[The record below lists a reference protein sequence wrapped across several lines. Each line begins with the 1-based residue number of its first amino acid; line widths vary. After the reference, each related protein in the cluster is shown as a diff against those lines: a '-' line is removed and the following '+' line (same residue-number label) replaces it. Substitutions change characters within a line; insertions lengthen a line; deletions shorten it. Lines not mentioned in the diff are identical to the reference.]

1 MKLKLNLE
9 NCYGIGKLQKEFD
22 FSDKNVLLFYAQNG
36 TFKTSFAKTFKSIK
50 NDKQIR
56 DEIFPERISKADIEF
71 NGEKIS
77 KEDIFIFDSYDREFD
92 SSKSVT
98 TFMASPKLKKEY
110 DEIFSQLDKQK
121 KSLLKSLKKYT
132 GSSDCEKEILKIFSN
147 KNFYQILSDNIDFI
161 KETKENYE
169 FKYHDIFDDKNKVKE
184 FVDANKEIL
193 QGYFDKYNEIL
204 LSSKIFKKTENGEFG
219 THKIKELQNT
229 LSDNRFFLASHKLL
243 ISNQEITT
251 SENLNNLIQN
261 EIDRILENDE
271 IKNKF
276 DDIEKKITKNQNL
289 KDFKEAISA
298 NKGIL
303 LKLINYEEFR
313 KEVIF
318 SYLNKK
324 INEIEDLVSLYENQ
338 KEKIQKIIN
347 DSKLEQESWK
357 KIIEIFN
364 SRFIVPFEV
373 GIENQ
378 DDVLLKNEV
387 AKFVFKFKD
396 DINEK
401 IINKEKLEEILSNG
415 EKRALYILQ
424 ILFEIEAQKNTNK
437 PILFIFDDIVDSFD
451 YRNKHAVVEYLDDIR
466 ENVNFKIII
475 MTHNF
480 DFYRAIARFGASK
493 FMINRNNERKIMF
506 ERGEYAKEFI
516 KSLKKNNENIEK
528 NFITLMPF
536 VRNILEYTKNE
547 KDKEYLLLTSCLHIK
562 DDTKNIKVEEVLNV
576 LKNNLQE
583 YQVNINKNDNLLDFI
598 YNTCD
603 EIVNSNNINSI
614 ELQNKIVLS
623 IGIRLKVE
631 EFILS
636 KINLQNKITNNQTRE
651 LYKLAKEQNII
662 NEKQDFIIRKV
673 LAITSD
679 NIHINSFM
687 YEPILDTSIEHLVK
701 LYHDIKE
708 LK

>member
-36 TFKTSFAKTFKSIK
+36 IFKTSFAKTFKSIK
-50 NDKQIR
+50 DDKQIK

-71 NGEKIS
+71 NGKKIN
-77 KEDIFIFDSYDREFD
+77 KEDIFVFDSYDREFD

-110 DEIFSQLDKQK
+110 DEIFSELDKQK

-161 KETKENYE
+161 KEVKENYE

-184 FVDANKEIL
+184 FVDANKELL
-193 QGYFDKYNEIL
+193 QGYFYKYNEIL
-204 LSSKIFKKTENGEFG
+204 SSSEIFKKTENGEFG
-219 THKIKELQNT
+219 THKMKELQNT
-229 LSDNRFFLASHKLL
+229 LSDDRFFLASHKLL

-261 EIDRILENDE
+261 EIDRILEKEE
-271 IKNKF
+271 IKSRF
-276 DDIEKKITKNQNL
+276 DEIEKKITKNQNL
-289 KDFKEAISA
+289 KDFKEAINA

-303 LKLINYEEFR
+303 LKLINYEDFK

-324 INEIEDLVSLYENQ
+324 INEIEDLVSLYESQ

-396 DINEK
+396 NTNKK
-401 IINKEKLEEILSNG
+401 IVDKEKLEEILSNG

-437 PILFIFDDIVDSFD
+437 PILLIFDDIVDSFD

-493 FMINRNNERKIMF
+493 FMIYRNDEREIVF
-506 ERGEYAKEFI
+506 GRGEYTKEFI
-516 KSLKKNNENIEK
+516 KSLKKNDENINK
-528 NFITLMPF
+528 NFITLIPF

-562 DDTKNIKVEEVLNV
+562 DDTKNIKVKQILDV
-576 LKNNLQE
+576 LKSHIQD
-583 YQVNINKNDNLLDFI
+583 YKANIKDGNLLNFI
-598 YNTCD
+598 YDICD
-603 EIVNSNNINSI
+603 EIINSNNINPI

-623 IGIRLKVE
+623 IGIRLKAE
-631 EFILS
+631 EFMLS
-636 KINLQNKITNNQTRE
+636 RVSLQNEITKHQTRE
-651 LYKLAKEQNII
+651 LYRLVKTQNII

-687 YEPILDTSIEHLVK
+687 YEPILDTSIEHLIK
-701 LYHDIKE
+701 LYHDIKDI
-708 LK
+708 

>member
-1 MKLKLNLE
+1 MELKLNLE

-36 TFKTSFAKTFKSIK
+36 IFKTSFAKTFKSIK
-50 NDKQIR
+50 DDKQIK

-71 NGEKIS
+71 NGEKIN
-77 KEDIFIFDSYDREFD
+77 KEDIFVFDSYDKEFD

-110 DEIFSQLDKQK
+110 DKIFSELDKQK

-132 GSSDCEKEILKIFSN
+132 GSADCEKEILKIFSN
-147 KNFYQILSDNIDFI
+147 KNFYQILSDNIDSI
-161 KETKENYE
+161 KEIKENYK

-184 FVDANKEIL
+184 FVDANKELL
-193 QGYFDKYNEIL
+193 QGYFYKYNEIL
-204 LSSKIFKKTENGEFG
+204 SSSEIFKKTENGEFG
-219 THKIKELQNT
+219 THKIKELQNV
-229 LSDNRFFLASHKLL
+229 LSDDRFFLASHKLL

-251 SENLNNLIQN
+251 SEKLNNLIQN
-261 EIDRILENDE
+261 EIDRILENEE
-271 IKNKF
+271 IKSRF
-276 DDIEKKITKNQNL
+276 DEIEKKITKNQNL
-289 KDFKEAISA
+289 KDFKEAINA

-303 LKLINYEEFR
+303 LKLINYEDFR

-396 DINEK
+396 NTNEK
-401 IINKEKLEEILSNG
+401 IVDKEKLEEILSNG

-437 PILFIFDDIVDSFD
+437 PILLIFDDIVDSFD

-493 FMINRNNERKIMF
+493 FMIHRNDERKIVF
-506 ERGEYAKEFI
+506 ERGEYTKEFI
-516 KSLKKNNENIEK
+516 KSLKTNDENIKK
-528 NFITLMPF
+528 NFITLIPF
-536 VRNILEYTKNE
+536 VRNILEYIKNE

-562 DDTKNIKVEEVLNV
+562 DDTKNIKVEQALNV
-576 LKNNLQE
+576 LKNYIQE
-583 YQVNINKNDNLLDFI
+583 YQANINKDDNLLDFI
-598 YNTCD
+598 YSTCD
-603 EIVNSNNINSI
+603 EIVNTNNINPI

-623 IGIRLKVE
+623 IGIRLKAE
-631 EFILS
+631 EFMLS
-636 KINLQNKITNNQTRE
+636 KVNLQNEITRNQTRE
-651 LYKLAKEQNII
+651 LYELTKTQNVI

-687 YEPILDTSIEHLVK
+687 YEPILDTSIEHLIK
-701 LYHDIKE
+701 LYHDIKDI
-708 LK
+708 

>member
-36 TFKTSFAKTFKSIK
+36 IFKTSFAKTFKNIK
-50 NDKQIR
+50 DGKQIK
-56 DEIFPERISKADIEF
+56 DEIFPERISKAYIEF
-71 NGEKIS
+71 NGEKIN
-77 KEDIFIFDSYDREFD
+77 KEDIFVFDSYDREFD

-110 DEIFSQLDKQK
+110 DEIFSELDKQK

-147 KNFYQILSDNIDFI
+147 KNLYQILSDNIDFI
-161 KETKENYE
+161 KEVKENYE

-184 FVDANKEIL
+184 FVDTNKELL

-204 LSSKIFKKTENGEFG
+204 LSSEIFKKTENGEFG

-229 LSDNRFFLASHKLL
+229 LSDDRFFLASHKLL

-289 KDFKEAISA
+289 KDFKEAINA

-347 DSKLEQESWK
+347 NSKLEQESWK

-378 DDVLLKNEV
+378 DDILLKNEV

-396 DINEK
+396 NANEK
-401 IINKEKLEEILSNG
+401 IVNKEKLEEILSNG

-437 PILFIFDDIVDSFD
+437 PILLIFDDIVDSFD

-466 ENVNFKIII
+466 ENINFKIII

-493 FMINRNNERKIMF
+493 FMIHRNDEREIVF
-506 ERGEYAKEFI
+506 GRGEYTNEFI
-516 KSLKKNNENIEK
+516 KSLKKNDENIKK
-528 NFITLMPF
+528 NFITLIPF

-547 KDKEYLLLTSCLHIK
+547 KDKEYLLLTSCLHMK
-562 DDTKNIKVEEVLNV
+562 DDTKNIKVEQALNV
-576 LKNNLQE
+576 LKNYIQE
-583 YQVNINKNDNLLDFI
+583 YQANINKDDNLLDFI
-598 YNTCD
+598 YGTCD
-603 EIVNSNNINSI
+603 EIANTNNINPI

-623 IGIRLKVE
+623 IGIRLKAE
-631 EFILS
+631 EFMLS
-636 KINLQNKITNNQTRE
+636 KVNLQNEITRNQTRN
-651 LYKLAKEQNII
+651 LYNLTKEQNAI
-662 NEKQDFIIRKV
+662 NDKQDFIIRKV
-673 LAITSD
+673 LA
-679 NIHINSFM
+679 
-687 YEPILDTSIEHLVK
+687 
-701 LYHDIKE
+701 
-708 LK
+708 

>member
-36 TFKTSFAKTFKSIK
+36 IFKTSFAKTFKSIK
-50 NDKQIR
+50 DDKQIK

-71 NGEKIS
+71 NGKKIN
-77 KEDIFIFDSYDREFD
+77 KEDIFVFDSYDREFD

-110 DEIFSQLDKQK
+110 DEIFSELDKQK

-161 KETKENYE
+161 KEVKENYE

-184 FVDANKEIL
+184 FVDANKELL
-193 QGYFDKYNEIL
+193 QGYFYKYNEIL
-204 LSSKIFKKTENGEFG
+204 SSSEIFKKTENGEFG
-219 THKIKELQNT
+219 THKMKELQNT
-229 LSDNRFFLASHKLL
+229 LSDDRFFLASHKLL

-261 EIDRILENDE
+261 EIDRILEKEE
-271 IKNKF
+271 IKSRF
-276 DDIEKKITKNQNL
+276 DEIEKKITKNQNL
-289 KDFKEAISA
+289 KDFKEAINA

-303 LKLINYEEFR
+303 LKLINYEDFR

-324 INEIEDLVSLYENQ
+324 INEIEDLVSLYESQ

-396 DINEK
+396 NTNKK
-401 IINKEKLEEILSNG
+401 IVDKEKLEEILSNG

-437 PILFIFDDIVDSFD
+437 PILLIFDDIVDSFD

-493 FMINRNNERKIMF
+493 FMIYRNDEREIVF
-506 ERGEYAKEFI
+506 GRGEYTKEFI
-516 KSLKKNNENIEK
+516 KSLKKNDENINK
-528 NFITLMPF
+528 NFITLIPF

-562 DDTKNIKVEEVLNV
+562 DDTKNIKVKQILDV
-576 LKNNLQE
+576 LKSHIQD
-583 YQVNINKNDNLLDFI
+583 YKANIKDGNLLNFI
-598 YNTCD
+598 YDICD
-603 EIVNSNNINSI
+603 EIINSNNINPI

-623 IGIRLKVE
+623 IGIRLKAE
-631 EFILS
+631 EFMLS
-636 KINLQNKITNNQTRE
+636 RVSLQNEITKHQTRE
-651 LYKLAKEQNII
+651 LYRLVKTQNII

-687 YEPILDTSIEHLVK
+687 YEPILDTSIEHLIK
-701 LYHDIKE
+701 LYHDIKDI
-708 LK
+708 

>member
-1 MKLKLNLE
+1 MKLKLDLE

-22 FSDKNVLLFYAQNG
+22 FSNKNVLLFYAQNG
-36 TFKTSFAKTFKSIK
+36 IFKTSFAKTFKSIK
-50 NDKQIR
+50 DDKQIK
-56 DEIFPERISKADIEF
+56 DEIFPERISKAYIEF
-71 NGEKIS
+71 NGEKIN
-77 KEDIFIFDSYDREFD
+77 KEDIFVFASYDREFD

-110 DEIFSQLDKQK
+110 DEIFSELDQQK

-147 KNFYQILSDNIDFI
+147 KNFYQILSDNIESI
-161 KETKENYE
+161 RETRENYK
-169 FKYHDIFDDKNKVKE
+169 FKYHHIFDDKNKVKE
-184 FVDANKEIL
+184 FVDTNRELL

-204 LSSKIFKKTENGEFG
+204 LSSEIFKKTENGEFG
-219 THKIKELQNT
+219 THNIKELQNA
-229 LSDNRFFLASHKLL
+229 LSDDRFFLASHKLL

-289 KDFKEAISA
+289 KDFKEAINA
-298 NKGIL
+298 DKGIL
-303 LKLINYEEFR
+303 LKLIDYENFR

-324 INEIEDLVSLYENQ
+324 TDEIESLVSLYENQ
-338 KEKIQKIIN
+338 QEKIQKIIN
-347 DSKLEQESWK
+347 DSKSEHEWAQTTVDT
-357 KIIEIFN
+357 FN
-364 SRFIVPFEV
+364 SRVIVPFEV

-387 AKFVFKFKD
+387 AKFVFRFKD
-396 DINEK
+396 NTNEK
-401 IINKEKLEEILSNG
+401 IVNKEKLEEILSNG

-437 PILFIFDDIVDSFD
+437 PILLIFDDIVDSFD

-493 FMINRNNERKIMF
+493 FMIHKNDEREIVF
-506 ERGEYAKEFI
+506 EKGEYTKEFI
-516 KSLKKNNENIEK
+516 KVLKSNNENIKK
-528 NFITLMPF
+528 NFIALIPF

-547 KDKEYLLLTSCLHIK
+547 TDTEYLLLTSCLHIK
-562 DDTKNIKVEEVLNV
+562 DDTKNIKVEQALNV
-576 LKNNLQE
+576 LKNHIQG
-583 YQVNINKNDNLLDFI
+583 YQANINEDDNLLDFI
-598 YNTCD
+598 YSTCD
-603 EIVNSNNINSI
+603 EIVNANNINPI

-623 IGIRLKVE
+623 IGIRLKAE
-631 EFILS
+631 EFMLS
-636 KINLQNKITNNQTRE
+636 KVNLQNEITKNQIRE
-651 LYKLAKEQNII
+651 LYNLTKKQNVI
-662 NEKQDFIIRKV
+662 NNEQDFIIRKV

-687 YEPILDTSIEHLVK
+687 YEPILDTSIEHLIN
-701 LYHDIKE
+701 LYRDMQEI
-708 LK
+708 

>member
-36 TFKTSFAKTFKSIK
+36 IFKTSFAKTFKNIK
-50 NDKQIR
+50 DGKQIK
-56 DEIFPERISKADIEF
+56 DEIFPERISKAYIEF
-71 NGEKIS
+71 NGEKIN
-77 KEDIFIFDSYDREFD
+77 KEDIFVFDSYDREFD

-110 DEIFSQLDKQK
+110 DEIFSELDKQK

-147 KNFYQILSDNIDFI
+147 KNLYQILSDNIDFI
-161 KETKENYE
+161 KEVKENYE

-184 FVDANKEIL
+184 FVDTNKELL

-204 LSSKIFKKTENGEFG
+204 LSSEIFKKTENGEFG

-229 LSDNRFFLASHKLL
+229 LSDDRFFLASHKLL

-289 KDFKEAISA
+289 KDFKEAINA

-347 DSKLEQESWK
+347 NSKLEQESWK

-378 DDVLLKNEV
+378 DDILLKNEV

-396 DINEK
+396 NANEK
-401 IINKEKLEEILSNG
+401 IVNKEKLEEILSNG

-437 PILFIFDDIVDSFD
+437 PILLIFDDIVDSFD

-466 ENVNFKIII
+466 ENINFKIII
-475 MTHNF
+475 MMHNF

-493 FMINRNNERKIMF
+493 FMIHRNDEREIVF
-506 ERGEYAKEFI
+506 GRGEYTNEFI
-516 KSLKKNNENIEK
+516 KSLKKNDENIKK
-528 NFITLMPF
+528 NFITLIPF

-547 KDKEYLLLTSCLHIK
+547 KDKEYLLLTSCLHMK
-562 DDTKNIKVEEVLNV
+562 DDTKNIKVEQALNV
-576 LKNNLQE
+576 LKNYIQE
-583 YQVNINKNDNLLDFI
+583 YQANINKDDNLLDFI
-598 YNTCD
+598 YGTCD
-603 EIVNSNNINSI
+603 EIANTNNINPI

-623 IGIRLKVE
+623 IGIRLKAE
-631 EFILS
+631 EFMLS
-636 KINLQNKITNNQTRE
+636 KVNLQNEITRNQTRN
-651 LYKLAKEQNII
+651 LYNLTKEQNAI
-662 NEKQDFIIRKV
+662 NDKQDFIIRKV

-701 LYHDIKE
+701 LYRDIKE
-708 LK
+708 I

>member
-1 MKLKLNLE
+1 MELKLNLE

-36 TFKTSFAKTFKSIK
+36 IFKTSFAKTFKSIK
-50 NDKQIR
+50 DDKQIK
-56 DEIFPERISKADIEF
+56 DEIFPERISKANIEF
-71 NGEKIS
+71 NGEKIN
-77 KEDIFIFDSYDREFD
+77 KEDIFVFDSYDKEFD

-110 DEIFSQLDKQK
+110 DKIFSELDKQK

-132 GSSDCEKEILKIFSN
+132 GSADCEKEILKIFSN
-147 KNFYQILSDNIDFI
+147 KNFYQILSDNIDSI
-161 KETKENYE
+161 KEIKENYK

-184 FVDANKEIL
+184 FVDANKELL
-193 QGYFDKYNEIL
+193 QGYFYKYNEIL
-204 LSSKIFKKTENGEFG
+204 SSSEIFKKTENGEFG
-219 THKIKELQNT
+219 THKIKELQNV
-229 LSDNRFFLASHKLL
+229 LSDDRFFLASHKLL

-251 SENLNNLIQN
+251 SEKLNNLIQN
-261 EIDRILENDE
+261 EIDRILENEE
-271 IKNKF
+271 IKSRF
-276 DDIEKKITKNQNL
+276 DEIEKKITKNQNL
-289 KDFKEAISA
+289 KDFKEAINA

-303 LKLINYEEFR
+303 LKLINYEDFR

-396 DINEK
+396 NTNEK
-401 IINKEKLEEILSNG
+401 IVDKEKLEEILSNG

-437 PILFIFDDIVDSFD
+437 PILLIFDDIVDSFD

-493 FMINRNNERKIMF
+493 FMIHRNDERKIVF
-506 ERGEYAKEFI
+506 ERGEYTKEFI
-516 KSLKKNNENIEK
+516 KSLKTNDENIKK
-528 NFITLMPF
+528 NFITLIPF
-536 VRNILEYTKNE
+536 VRNILEYIKNE
-547 KDKEYLLLTSCLHIK
+547 KDKEYLLLTNCLHIK
-562 DDTKNIKVEEVLNV
+562 DDTKNIKVEQALNV
-576 LKNNLQE
+576 LKNYIQE
-583 YQVNINKNDNLLDFI
+583 YQANINKDDNLLDFI
-598 YNTCD
+598 YSTCD
-603 EIVNSNNINSI
+603 EIVNTNNINPI

-623 IGIRLKVE
+623 IGIRLKAE
-631 EFILS
+631 EFMLS
-636 KINLQNKITNNQTRE
+636 KVNLQNEITRNQTRE
-651 LYKLAKEQNII
+651 LYELTKTQNVI

-687 YEPILDTSIEHLVK
+687 YEPILDTSIEHLIK
-701 LYHDIKE
+701 LYHDIKDI
-708 LK
+708 

>member
-36 TFKTSFAKTFKSIK
+36 IFKTSFAKTFKNIK
-50 NDKQIR
+50 DGKQIK
-56 DEIFPERISKADIEF
+56 DEIFPERISKAYIEF
-71 NGEKIS
+71 NGEKIN
-77 KEDIFIFDSYDREFD
+77 KEDIFVFDSYDREFD

-110 DEIFSQLDKQK
+110 DEIFSELDKQK

-147 KNFYQILSDNIDFI
+147 KNLYQILSDNIDFI
-161 KETKENYE
+161 KEVKENYE

-184 FVDANKEIL
+184 FVDTNKELL

-204 LSSKIFKKTENGEFG
+204 LSSEIFKKTENGEFG

-229 LSDNRFFLASHKLL
+229 LSDDRFFLASHKLL

-261 EIDRILENDE
+261 EIDRILESDE

-289 KDFKEAISA
+289 KDFKEAINA

-347 DSKLEQESWK
+347 NSKLEQESWK

-378 DDVLLKNEV
+378 DDILLKNEV

-396 DINEK
+396 NANEK
-401 IINKEKLEEILSNG
+401 IVNKEKLEEILSNG

-437 PILFIFDDIVDSFD
+437 PILLIFDDIVDSFD

-466 ENVNFKIII
+466 ENINFKIII

-493 FMINRNNERKIMF
+493 FMIHRNDEREIVF
-506 ERGEYAKEFI
+506 GRGEYTNEFI
-516 KSLKKNNENIEK
+516 KSLKKNDENIKK
-528 NFITLMPF
+528 NFITLIPF

-547 KDKEYLLLTSCLHIK
+547 KDKEYLLLTSCLHMK
-562 DDTKNIKVEEVLNV
+562 DDTKNIKVEQALNV
-576 LKNNLQE
+576 LKNYIQE
-583 YQVNINKNDNLLDFI
+583 YQANINKDDNLLDFI
-598 YNTCD
+598 YGTCD
-603 EIVNSNNINSI
+603 EIANTNNINPI

-623 IGIRLKVE
+623 IGIRLKAE
-631 EFILS
+631 EFMLS
-636 KINLQNKITNNQTRE
+636 KVNLQNEITRNQTRN
-651 LYKLAKEQNII
+651 LYNLTKEQNAI
-662 NEKQDFIIRKV
+662 NDKQDFIIRKV

-701 LYHDIKE
+701 LYRDIKE
-708 LK
+708 I

>member
-36 TFKTSFAKTFKSIK
+36 IFKTSFAKTFKNIK
-50 NDKQIR
+50 DGKQIK
-56 DEIFPERISKADIEF
+56 DEIFPERISKAYIEF
-71 NGEKIS
+71 NGEKIN
-77 KEDIFIFDSYDREFD
+77 KEDIFVFDSYDREFD

-110 DEIFSQLDKQK
+110 DEIFSELDKQK

-147 KNFYQILSDNIDFI
+147 KNLYQILSDNIDFI
-161 KETKENYE
+161 KEVKENYE

-184 FVDANKEIL
+184 FVDTNKELL

-204 LSSKIFKKTENGEFG
+204 LSSEIFKKTENGEFG

-229 LSDNRFFLASHKLL
+229 LSDDRFFLASHKLL

-289 KDFKEAISA
+289 KDFKEAINA

-347 DSKLEQESWK
+347 NSKLEQESWK

-378 DDVLLKNEV
+378 DDILLKNEV

-396 DINEK
+396 NANEK
-401 IINKEKLEEILSNG
+401 IVNKEKLEEILSNG

-437 PILFIFDDIVDSFD
+437 PILLIFDDIVDSFD

-466 ENVNFKIII
+466 ENINFKIII

-493 FMINRNNERKIMF
+493 FMIHRNDEREIVF
-506 ERGEYAKEFI
+506 GRGEYTNEFI
-516 KSLKKNNENIEK
+516 KSLKKNDENNKK
-528 NFITLMPF
+528 NFITLIPF

-547 KDKEYLLLTSCLHIK
+547 KDKEYLLLTSCLHMK
-562 DDTKNIKVEEVLNV
+562 DDTKNIKVEQALNV
-576 LKNNLQE
+576 LKNYIQE
-583 YQVNINKNDNLLDFI
+583 YQANINKDDNLLDFI
-598 YNTCD
+598 YGTCD
-603 EIVNSNNINSI
+603 EIANTNNINPI

-623 IGIRLKVE
+623 IGIRLKAE
-631 EFILS
+631 EFMLS
-636 KINLQNKITNNQTRE
+636 KVNLQNEITRNQTRN
-651 LYKLAKEQNII
+651 LYNLTKEQNAI
-662 NEKQDFIIRKV
+662 NDKQDFIIRKV

-701 LYHDIKE
+701 LYRDIKE
-708 LK
+708 I

>member
-1 MKLKLNLE
+1 
-9 NCYGIGKLQKEFD
+9 
-22 FSDKNVLLFYAQNG
+22 
-36 TFKTSFAKTFKSIK
+36 
-50 NDKQIR
+50 
-56 DEIFPERISKADIEF
+56 
-71 NGEKIS
+71 
-77 KEDIFIFDSYDREFD
+77 
-92 SSKSVT
+92 
-98 TFMASPKLKKEY
+98 
-110 DEIFSQLDKQK
+110 
-121 KSLLKSLKKYT
+121 
-132 GSSDCEKEILKIFSN
+132 
-147 KNFYQILSDNIDFI
+147 
-161 KETKENYE
+161 
-169 FKYHDIFDDKNKVKE
+169 DDKNKVKE
-184 FVDANKEIL
+184 FVDTNKELL

-204 LSSKIFKKTENGEFG
+204 LSSEIFKKTENGEFG

-229 LSDNRFFLASHKLL
+229 LSDDRFFLASHKLL

-289 KDFKEAISA
+289 KDFKEVINA

-347 DSKLEQESWK
+347 NSKLEQESWK

-378 DDVLLKNEV
+378 DDILLKNEV

-396 DINEK
+396 NANEK
-401 IINKEKLEEILSNG
+401 IVNKEKLEEILSNG

-437 PILFIFDDIVDSFD
+437 PILLIFDDIVDSFD

-466 ENVNFKIII
+466 ENINFKIII

-493 FMINRNNERKIMF
+493 FMIHRNDEREIVF
-506 ERGEYAKEFI
+506 GRGEYTNEFI
-516 KSLKKNNENIEK
+516 KSLKKNDENIKK
-528 NFITLMPF
+528 NFITLIPF

-547 KDKEYLLLTSCLHIK
+547 KDKEYLLLTSCLHMK
-562 DDTKNIKVEEVLNV
+562 DDTKNIKVEQALNV
-576 LKNNLQE
+576 LKNYIQE
-583 YQVNINKNDNLLDFI
+583 YQANINKDDNLLDFI
-598 YNTCD
+598 YGTCD
-603 EIVNSNNINSI
+603 EIANTNNINPI

-623 IGIRLKVE
+623 IGIRLKAE
-631 EFILS
+631 EFMLS
-636 KINLQNKITNNQTRE
+636 KVNLQNEITRNQTRN
-651 LYKLAKEQNII
+651 LYNLTKEQNAI
-662 NEKQDFIIRKV
+662 NDKQDFIIRKV

-701 LYHDIKE
+701 LYRDIK
-708 LK
+708 KI

>member
-36 TFKTSFAKTFKSIK
+36 IFKTSFAKTFKSIK
-50 NDKQIR
+50 DDKQIK

-71 NGEKIS
+71 NGEKIN
-77 KEDIFIFDSYDREFD
+77 KEDIFVFDSYDKEFD

-110 DEIFSQLDKQK
+110 DKIFSELDKQK

-132 GSSDCEKEILKIFSN
+132 GSADCEKEILKIFSN
-147 KNFYQILSDNIDFI
+147 KNFYQILSDNIDSI
-161 KETKENYE
+161 KEIKENYK

-184 FVDANKEIL
+184 FVDANKELL
-193 QGYFDKYNEIL
+193 QGYFYKYNEIL
-204 LSSKIFKKTENGEFG
+204 SSSEIFKKTENGEFG
-219 THKIKELQNT
+219 THKIKELQNV
-229 LSDNRFFLASHKLL
+229 LSDDRFFLASHKLL

-251 SENLNNLIQN
+251 SEKLNNLIQN
-261 EIDRILENDE
+261 EIDRILENEE
-271 IKNKF
+271 IKSRF
-276 DDIEKKITKNQNL
+276 DEIEKKITKNQNL
-289 KDFKEAISA
+289 KDFKEAINA

-303 LKLINYEEFR
+303 LKLINYEDFR

-396 DINEK
+396 NTNEK
-401 IINKEKLEEILSNG
+401 IVDKEKLEEILSNG

-437 PILFIFDDIVDSFD
+437 PILLIFDDIVDSFD

-493 FMINRNNERKIMF
+493 FMIHRNDERKIVF
-506 ERGEYAKEFI
+506 ERGEYTKEFI
-516 KSLKKNNENIEK
+516 KSLKTNDENIKK
-528 NFITLMPF
+528 NFITLIPF
-536 VRNILEYTKNE
+536 VRNILEYIKNE

-562 DDTKNIKVEEVLNV
+562 DDTKNIKVEQALNV
-576 LKNNLQE
+576 LKNYIQE
-583 YQVNINKNDNLLDFI
+583 YQANINKDDNLLDFI
-598 YNTCD
+598 YSTCD
-603 EIVNSNNINSI
+603 EIVNTNNINPI

-623 IGIRLKVE
+623 IGIRLKAE
-631 EFILS
+631 EFMLS
-636 KINLQNKITNNQTRE
+636 KVNLQNEITRNQTRE
-651 LYKLAKEQNII
+651 LYELTKAQNVI

-687 YEPILDTSIEHLVK
+687 YEPILDTSIEHLIK
-701 LYHDIKE
+701 LYHDIKDI
-708 LK
+708 

>member
-36 TFKTSFAKTFKSIK
+36 IFKTSFAKTFKNIK
-50 NDKQIR
+50 DGKQIK
-56 DEIFPERISKADIEF
+56 DEIFPERISKAYIEF
-71 NGEKIS
+71 NGEKIN
-77 KEDIFIFDSYDREFD
+77 KEDIFVFDSYDREFD

-110 DEIFSQLDKQK
+110 DEIFSELDKQK

-147 KNFYQILSDNIDFI
+147 KNLYQILSDNIDFI
-161 KETKENYE
+161 KEVKENYE

-184 FVDANKEIL
+184 FVDTNKELL

-204 LSSKIFKKTENGEFG
+204 LSSEIFKKTENGEFG

-229 LSDNRFFLASHKLL
+229 LSDDRFFLASHKLL

-289 KDFKEAISA
+289 KDFKEAINV

-347 DSKLEQESWK
+347 NSKLEQESWK

-378 DDVLLKNEV
+378 DDILLKNEV

-396 DINEK
+396 NANEK
-401 IINKEKLEEILSNG
+401 IVNKEKLEEILSNG

-437 PILFIFDDIVDSFD
+437 PILLIFDDIVDSFD

-466 ENVNFKIII
+466 ENINFKIII

-493 FMINRNNERKIMF
+493 FMIHRNDEREIVF
-506 ERGEYAKEFI
+506 GRGEYTNEFI
-516 KSLKKNNENIEK
+516 KSLKKNDENIKK
-528 NFITLMPF
+528 NFITLIPF

-547 KDKEYLLLTSCLHIK
+547 KDKEYLLLTSCLHMK
-562 DDTKNIKVEEVLNV
+562 DDTKNIKVEQALNV
-576 LKNNLQE
+576 LKNYIQE
-583 YQVNINKNDNLLDFI
+583 YQANINKDDNLLDFI
-598 YNTCD
+598 YGTCD
-603 EIVNSNNINSI
+603 EIANTNNINPI

-623 IGIRLKVE
+623 IGIRLKAE
-631 EFILS
+631 EFMLS
-636 KINLQNKITNNQTRE
+636 KVNLQNEITRNQTRN
-651 LYKLAKEQNII
+651 LYNLTKEQNAI
-662 NEKQDFIIRKV
+662 NDKQDFIIRKV

-701 LYHDIKE
+701 LYRDIKE
-708 LK
+708 I

>member
-1 MKLKLNLE
+1 MKLKLDLE

-22 FSDKNVLLFYAQNG
+22 FSNKNVLLFYAQNG
-36 TFKTSFAKTFKSIK
+36 IFKTSFAKTFKSIK
-50 NDKQIR
+50 DDKQIK

-71 NGEKIS
+71 NGEKIN
-77 KEDIFIFDSYDREFD
+77 KEDIFVFASYDREFD

-110 DEIFSQLDKQK
+110 DEIFSELDQQK

-147 KNFYQILSDNIDFI
+147 KNFYQILSDNIESI
-161 KETKENYE
+161 RETRENYK
-169 FKYHDIFDDKNKVKE
+169 FKYHHIFDDKNKVKE
-184 FVDANKEIL
+184 FVDTNRELL

-204 LSSKIFKKTENGEFG
+204 LSSEIFKKTENGEFG
-219 THKIKELQNT
+219 THNIKELQNA
-229 LSDNRFFLASHKLL
+229 LSDDRFFLASHKLL

-289 KDFKEAISA
+289 KDFKEAINA
-298 NKGIL
+298 DKGIL
-303 LKLINYEEFR
+303 LKLIDYENFR

-324 INEIEDLVSLYENQ
+324 TDEIESLVSLYENQ
-338 KEKIQKIIN
+338 QEKIQKIIN
-347 DSKLEQESWK
+347 DSKSEQESWK

-387 AKFVFKFKD
+387 AKFVFRFKD
-396 DINEK
+396 NTNEK
-401 IINKEKLEEILSNG
+401 IVNKEKLEEILSNG

-437 PILFIFDDIVDSFD
+437 PILLIFDDIVDSFD

-493 FMINRNNERKIMF
+493 FMIHKNDEREIVF
-506 ERGEYAKEFI
+506 EKGEYTKEFI
-516 KSLKKNNENIEK
+516 KVLKSNNENIKK
-528 NFITLMPF
+528 NFIALIPF

-547 KDKEYLLLTSCLHIK
+547 TDTEYLLLTSCLHIK
-562 DDTKNIKVEEVLNV
+562 DDTKNIKVEQALNV
-576 LKNNLQE
+576 LKNHIQG
-583 YQVNINKNDNLLDFI
+583 YQANINEDDNLLDFI
-598 YNTCD
+598 YSTCD
-603 EIVNSNNINSI
+603 EIVNANNINPI

-623 IGIRLKVE
+623 IGIRLKAE
-631 EFILS
+631 EFMLS
-636 KINLQNKITNNQTRE
+636 KVNLQNEITKNQIRE
-651 LYKLAKEQNII
+651 LYNLTKKQNVI
-662 NEKQDFIIRKV
+662 NNEQDFIIRKV

-687 YEPILDTSIEHLVK
+687 YEPILDTSIEHLIN
-701 LYHDIKE
+701 LYRDMQEI
-708 LK
+708 

>member
-36 TFKTSFAKTFKSIK
+36 IFKTSFAKTFKNIK
-50 NDKQIR
+50 DGKQIK
-56 DEIFPERISKADIEF
+56 DEIFPERISKAYIEF
-71 NGEKIS
+71 NGEKIN
-77 KEDIFIFDSYDREFD
+77 KEDIFVFDSYDREFD

-110 DEIFSQLDKQK
+110 DEIFSELDKQK

-147 KNFYQILSDNIDFI
+147 KNLYQILSDNIDFI
-161 KETKENYE
+161 KEVKENYE

-184 FVDANKEIL
+184 FVDTNKELL

-204 LSSKIFKKTENGEFG
+204 LSSEIFKKTENGEFG

-229 LSDNRFFLASHKLL
+229 LSDDRFFLASHKLL

-289 KDFKEAISA
+289 KDFKEAINA

-347 DSKLEQESWK
+347 NSKLEQESWK

-378 DDVLLKNEV
+378 DDILLKNEV

-396 DINEK
+396 NANEK
-401 IINKEKLEEILSNG
+401 IVNKEKLEEILSNG

-437 PILFIFDDIVDSFD
+437 PILLIFDDIVDSFD

-466 ENVNFKIII
+466 ENINFKIII

-493 FMINRNNERKIMF
+493 FMIHRNDEREIVF
-506 ERGEYAKEFI
+506 GRGEYTNEFI
-516 KSLKKNNENIEK
+516 KSLKKNDENIKK
-528 NFITLMPF
+528 NFITLIPF

-547 KDKEYLLLTSCLHIK
+547 KDKEYLLLTSCLHMK
-562 DDTKNIKVEEVLNV
+562 DDTKNIKVEQALNV
-576 LKNNLQE
+576 LKNYVQE
-583 YQVNINKNDNLLDFI
+583 YQANINKDDNLLDFI
-598 YNTCD
+598 YGTCD
-603 EIVNSNNINSI
+603 EIANTNNINPI

-623 IGIRLKVE
+623 IGIRLKAE
-631 EFILS
+631 EFMLS
-636 KINLQNKITNNQTRE
+636 KVNLQNEITRNQTRN
-651 LYKLAKEQNII
+651 LYNLTKEQNAI
-662 NEKQDFIIRKV
+662 NDKQDFIIRKV

-701 LYHDIKE
+701 LYRDIKE
-708 LK
+708 I

>member
-36 TFKTSFAKTFKSIK
+36 IFKTSFAKTFKNIK
-50 NDKQIR
+50 DGKQIK
-56 DEIFPERISKADIEF
+56 DEIFPERISKAYIEF
-71 NGEKIS
+71 NGEKIN
-77 KEDIFIFDSYDREFD
+77 KEDIFVFDSYDREFD

-110 DEIFSQLDKQK
+110 DEIFSELDKQK

-147 KNFYQILSDNIDFI
+147 KNLYQILSDNIDFI
-161 KETKENYE
+161 KEGKENYE

-184 FVDANKEIL
+184 FVDTNKELL

-204 LSSKIFKKTENGEFG
+204 LSSEIFKKTENGEFG

-229 LSDNRFFLASHKLL
+229 LSDDRFFLASHKLL

-289 KDFKEAISA
+289 KDFKEAINA

-347 DSKLEQESWK
+347 NSKLEQESWK

-378 DDVLLKNEV
+378 DDILLKNEV

-396 DINEK
+396 NANEK
-401 IINKEKLEEILSNG
+401 IVNKEKLEEILSNG

-437 PILFIFDDIVDSFD
+437 PILLIFDDIVDSFD

-466 ENVNFKIII
+466 ENINFKIII

-493 FMINRNNERKIMF
+493 FMIHRNDEREIVF
-506 ERGEYAKEFI
+506 GRGEYTNEFI
-516 KSLKKNNENIEK
+516 KSLKKNDENIKK
-528 NFITLMPF
+528 NFITLIPF

-547 KDKEYLLLTSCLHIK
+547 KDKEYLLLTSCLHMK
-562 DDTKNIKVEEVLNV
+562 DDTKNIKVEQALNV
-576 LKNNLQE
+576 LKNYIQE
-583 YQVNINKNDNLLDFI
+583 YQANINKDDNLLDFI
-598 YNTCD
+598 YGTCD
-603 EIVNSNNINSI
+603 EIANTNNINPI

-623 IGIRLKVE
+623 IGIRLKAE
-631 EFILS
+631 EFMLS
-636 KINLQNKITNNQTRE
+636 KVNLQNEITRNQTRN
-651 LYKLAKEQNII
+651 LYNLTKEQNAI
-662 NEKQDFIIRKV
+662 NDKQDFIIRKV

-701 LYHDIKE
+701 LYRDIKE
-708 LK
+708 I

>member
-36 TFKTSFAKTFKSIK
+36 IFKTSFAKTFKNIK
-50 NDKQIR
+50 DGKQIK
-56 DEIFPERISKADIEF
+56 DEIFPERISKAYIEF
-71 NGEKIS
+71 NGEKIN
-77 KEDIFIFDSYDREFD
+77 KEDIFVFDSYDREFD

-110 DEIFSQLDKQK
+110 DEIFSELDKQK

-147 KNFYQILSDNIDFI
+147 KNLYQILSDNIDFI
-161 KETKENYE
+161 KEVKENYE

-184 FVDANKEIL
+184 FVDTNKELL

-204 LSSKIFKKTENGEFG
+204 LSSEIFKKTENGEFG

-229 LSDNRFFLASHKLL
+229 LSDDRFFLASHKLL

-289 KDFKEAISA
+289 KDFKEAINA

-347 DSKLEQESWK
+347 NSKLEQESWK

-378 DDVLLKNEV
+378 DDILLKNEV

-396 DINEK
+396 NANEK
-401 IINKEKLEEILSNG
+401 IVNKEKLEEILSNG

-437 PILFIFDDIVDSFD
+437 PILLIFDDIVDSFD

-466 ENVNFKIII
+466 ENINFKIII

-493 FMINRNNERKIMF
+493 FMIHRNDEREIVF
-506 ERGEYAKEFI
+506 GRGEYTNEFI
-516 KSLKKNNENIEK
+516 KSLKKNDENIKK
-528 NFITLMPF
+528 NFITLIPF

-547 KDKEYLLLTSCLHIK
+547 KDKEYLLLTSCLHMK
-562 DDTKNIKVEEVLNV
+562 DDTKNIKVEQALNV
-576 LKNNLQE
+576 LKNYIQE
-583 YQVNINKNDNLLDFI
+583 YQANINKDDNLLDFI
-598 YNTCD
+598 YGTCD
-603 EIVNSNNINSI
+603 EIANTNNINPI

-623 IGIRLKVE
+623 IGIRLKAE
-631 EFILS
+631 EFMLS
-636 KINLQNKITNNQTRE
+636 KVNLKNEITRNQTRN
-651 LYKLAKEQNII
+651 LYNLTKEQNAI
-662 NEKQDFIIRKV
+662 NDKQDFIIRKV

-701 LYHDIKE
+701 LYRDIKE
-708 LK
+708 I

>member
-36 TFKTSFAKTFKSIK
+36 IFKTSFAKTFKNIK
-50 NDKQIR
+50 DGKQIK
-56 DEIFPERISKADIEF
+56 DEIFPERISKAYIEF
-71 NGEKIS
+71 NGEKIN
-77 KEDIFIFDSYDREFD
+77 KEDIFVFVSYDREFD

-110 DEIFSQLDKQK
+110 DEIFSELDKQK

-147 KNFYQILSDNIDFI
+147 KNLYQILSDNIDFI
-161 KETKENYE
+161 KEVKENYE

-184 FVDANKEIL
+184 FVDTNKELL

-204 LSSKIFKKTENGEFG
+204 LSSEIFKKTENGEFG

-229 LSDNRFFLASHKLL
+229 LSDDRFFLASHKLL

-289 KDFKEAISA
+289 KDFKEAINA

-347 DSKLEQESWK
+347 NSKLEQESWK

-378 DDVLLKNEV
+378 DDILLKNEV

-396 DINEK
+396 NANEK
-401 IINKEKLEEILSNG
+401 IVNKEKLEEILSNG

-437 PILFIFDDIVDSFD
+437 PILLIFDDIVDSFD

-466 ENVNFKIII
+466 ENINFKIII

-493 FMINRNNERKIMF
+493 FMIHRNDEREIVF
-506 ERGEYAKEFI
+506 GRGEYTNEFI
-516 KSLKKNNENIEK
+516 KSLKKNDENIKK
-528 NFITLMPF
+528 NFITLIPF

-547 KDKEYLLLTSCLHIK
+547 KDKEYLLLTSCLHMK
-562 DDTKNIKVEEVLNV
+562 DDTKNIKVEQVLNV
-576 LKNNLQE
+576 LKNYIQE
-583 YQVNINKNDNLLDFI
+583 YQANINKDDNLLDFI
-598 YNTCD
+598 YGTCD
-603 EIVNSNNINSI
+603 EIANTNNINPI

-623 IGIRLKVE
+623 IGIRLKAE
-631 EFILS
+631 EFMLS
-636 KINLQNKITNNQTRE
+636 KVNLQNEITRNQTRN
-651 LYKLAKEQNII
+651 LYNLTKEQNAI
-662 NEKQDFIIRKV
+662 NDKQDFIIRKV

-708 LK
+708 I

>member
-36 TFKTSFAKTFKSIK
+36 IFKTSFAKTFKNIK
-50 NDKQIR
+50 DGKQIK
-56 DEIFPERISKADIEF
+56 DEIFPERISKAYIEF
-71 NGEKIS
+71 NGEKIN
-77 KEDIFIFDSYDREFD
+77 KEDIFVFDSYDREFD

-110 DEIFSQLDKQK
+110 DEIFSELDKQK

-147 KNFYQILSDNIDFI
+147 KNLYQILSDNIDLI
-161 KETKENYE
+161 KEVKENYE

-184 FVDANKEIL
+184 FVDTNKELL

-204 LSSKIFKKTENGEFG
+204 LSSEIFKKTENGEFG

-229 LSDNRFFLASHKLL
+229 LSDDRFFLASHKLL

-289 KDFKEAISA
+289 KDFKEAINA

-347 DSKLEQESWK
+347 NSKLEQESWK

-378 DDVLLKNEV
+378 DDILLKNEV

-396 DINEK
+396 NANEK
-401 IINKEKLEEILSNG
+401 IVNKEKLEEILSNG

-437 PILFIFDDIVDSFD
+437 PILLIFDDIVDSFD

-466 ENVNFKIII
+466 ENINFKIII

-493 FMINRNNERKIMF
+493 FMIHRNDEREIVF
-506 ERGEYAKEFI
+506 GRGEYTNEFI
-516 KSLKKNNENIEK
+516 KSLKKNDENIKK
-528 NFITLMPF
+528 NFITLIPF

-547 KDKEYLLLTSCLHIK
+547 KDKEYLLLTSCLHMK
-562 DDTKNIKVEEVLNV
+562 DDTKNIKVEQALNV
-576 LKNNLQE
+576 LKNYIQE
-583 YQVNINKNDNLLDFI
+583 YQANINKDDNLLDFI
-598 YNTCD
+598 YGTCD
-603 EIVNSNNINSI
+603 EIANTNNINPI

-623 IGIRLKVE
+623 IGIRLKAE
-631 EFILS
+631 EFMLS
-636 KINLQNKITNNQTRE
+636 KVNLQNEITRNQTRN
-651 LYKLAKEQNII
+651 LYNLTKEQNAI
-662 NEKQDFIIRKV
+662 NDKQDFIIRKV

-701 LYHDIKE
+701 LYRDIKE
-708 LK
+708 I

>member
-1 MKLKLNLE
+1 M
-9 NCYGIGKLQKEFD
+9 QKEFD

-36 TFKTSFAKTFKSIK
+36 IFKTSFAKTFKNIK
-50 NDKQIR
+50 DGKQIK
-56 DEIFPERISKADIEF
+56 DEIFPERISKAYIEF
-71 NGEKIS
+71 NGEKIN
-77 KEDIFIFDSYDREFD
+77 KEDIFVFDSYDREFD

-110 DEIFSQLDKQK
+110 DEIFSELDKQK

-147 KNFYQILSDNIDFI
+147 KNLYQILSDNIDFI
-161 KETKENYE
+161 KEVKENYE

-184 FVDANKEIL
+184 FVDTNKELL

-204 LSSKIFKKTENGEFG
+204 LSSEIFKKTENGEFG

-229 LSDNRFFLASHKLL
+229 LSDDRFFLASHKLL

-289 KDFKEAISA
+289 KDFKEAINA

-347 DSKLEQESWK
+347 NSKLEQESWK

-378 DDVLLKNEV
+378 DDILLKNEV

-396 DINEK
+396 NANEK
-401 IINKEKLEEILSNG
+401 IVNKEKLEEILSNG

-437 PILFIFDDIVDSFD
+437 PILLIFDDIVDSFD

-466 ENVNFKIII
+466 ENINFKIII

-493 FMINRNNERKIMF
+493 FMIHRNDEREIVF
-506 ERGEYAKEFI
+506 GRGEYTNEFI
-516 KSLKKNNENIEK
+516 KSLKKNDENIKK
-528 NFITLMPF
+528 NFITLIPF

-547 KDKEYLLLTSCLHIK
+547 KDKEYLLLTSCLHMK
-562 DDTKNIKVEEVLNV
+562 DDTKNIKVEQALNV
-576 LKNNLQE
+576 LKNYIQE
-583 YQVNINKNDNLLDFI
+583 YQANINKDDNLLDFI
-598 YNTCD
+598 YGTCD
-603 EIVNSNNINSI
+603 EIANTNNINPI

-623 IGIRLKVE
+623 IGIRLKAE
-631 EFILS
+631 EFMLS
-636 KINLQNKITNNQTRE
+636 KVNLQNEITRNQTRN
-651 LYKLAKEQNII
+651 LYNLTKEQNAI
-662 NEKQDFIIRKV
+662 NDKQDFIIRKV

-701 LYHDIKE
+701 LYRDIKE
-708 LK
+708 I

>member
-36 TFKTSFAKTFKSIK
+36 TFKTSFAKTFKNIK
-50 NDKQIR
+50 DDKQIK
-56 DEIFPERISKADIEF
+56 DEIFPERISKAYIEF
-71 NGEKIS
+71 NGEKIN
-77 KEDIFIFDSYDREFD
+77 KEDIFVFDSYDREFD

-110 DEIFSQLDKQK
+110 DEIFSELDKQK

-147 KNFYQILSDNIDFI
+147 KNLYQILSDNIDFI
-161 KETKENYE
+161 KEVKENYE

-184 FVDANKEIL
+184 FVDTNKELL

-204 LSSKIFKKTENGEFG
+204 LSSEIFKKTENGEFG

-229 LSDNRFFLASHKLL
+229 LSDDRFFLASHKLL

-289 KDFKEAISA
+289 KDFKEAINA

-347 DSKLEQESWK
+347 NSKLEQESWK

-378 DDVLLKNEV
+378 DDILLKNEV

-396 DINEK
+396 NANEK
-401 IINKEKLEEILSNG
+401 IVNKEKLEEILSNG

-437 PILFIFDDIVDSFD
+437 PILLIFDDIVDSFD

-466 ENVNFKIII
+466 ENINFKIII

-493 FMINRNNERKIMF
+493 FMIHRNDEREIVF
-506 ERGEYAKEFI
+506 GRGEYTNEFI
-516 KSLKKNNENIEK
+516 KSLKKNDENIKK
-528 NFITLMPF
+528 NFITLIPF

-547 KDKEYLLLTSCLHIK
+547 KDKEYLLLTSCLHMK
-562 DDTKNIKVEEVLNV
+562 DDTKNIKVEQALNV
-576 LKNNLQE
+576 LKNYIQE
-583 YQVNINKNDNLLDFI
+583 YQANINKDDNLLDFI
-598 YNTCD
+598 YGTCD
-603 EIVNSNNINSI
+603 EIANTNNINPI

-623 IGIRLKVE
+623 IGIRLKAE
-631 EFILS
+631 EFMLS
-636 KINLQNKITNNQTRE
+636 KVNLQNEITRNQTRN
-651 LYKLAKEQNII
+651 LYNLTKEQNAI
-662 NEKQDFIIRKV
+662 NDKQDFIIRKV

-701 LYHDIKE
+701 LYRDIK
-708 LK
+708 KI

>member
-36 TFKTSFAKTFKSIK
+36 IFKTSFAKTFKNIK
-50 NDKQIR
+50 DGKQIK
-56 DEIFPERISKADIEF
+56 DEIFPERISKAYIEF
-71 NGEKIS
+71 NGEKIN
-77 KEDIFIFDSYDREFD
+77 KEDIFVFDSYDREFD

-110 DEIFSQLDKQK
+110 DEIFSELDKQK

-147 KNFYQILSDNIDFI
+147 KNLYQILSDNIDFI
-161 KETKENYE
+161 KEVKENYE

-184 FVDANKEIL
+184 FVDTNKELL

-204 LSSKIFKKTENGEFG
+204 LSSEIFKKTENGEFG

-229 LSDNRFFLASHKLL
+229 LSDDRFFLASHKLL

-276 DDIEKKITKNQNL
+276 DNIEKKITKNQNL
-289 KDFKEAISA
+289 KDFKEAINA

-347 DSKLEQESWK
+347 NSKLEQESWK

-378 DDVLLKNEV
+378 DDILLKNEV

-396 DINEK
+396 NANEK
-401 IINKEKLEEILSNG
+401 IVNKEKLEEILSNG

-437 PILFIFDDIVDSFD
+437 PILLIFDDIVDSFD

-466 ENVNFKIII
+466 ENINFKIII

-493 FMINRNNERKIMF
+493 FMIHRNDEREIVF
-506 ERGEYAKEFI
+506 GRGEYTNEFI
-516 KSLKKNNENIEK
+516 KSLKKNDENIKK
-528 NFITLMPF
+528 NFITLIPF

-547 KDKEYLLLTSCLHIK
+547 KDKEYLLLTSCLHMK
-562 DDTKNIKVEEVLNV
+562 DDTKNIKVEQALNV
-576 LKNNLQE
+576 LKNYIQE
-583 YQVNINKNDNLLDFI
+583 YQANINKDDNLLDFI
-598 YNTCD
+598 YGTCD
-603 EIVNSNNINSI
+603 EIANTNNINPI

-623 IGIRLKVE
+623 IGIRLKAE
-631 EFILS
+631 EFMLS
-636 KINLQNKITNNQTRE
+636 KVNLQNEITRNQTRN
-651 LYKLAKEQNII
+651 LYNLTKEQNAI
-662 NEKQDFIIRKV
+662 NDKQDFIIRKV

-687 YEPILDTSIEHLVK
+687 YEPILDTSIEHLIK
-701 LYHDIKE
+701 LYRDIKE
-708 LK
+708 I

>member
-1 MKLKLNLE
+1 MKLKLDLE

-22 FSDKNVLLFYAQNG
+22 FSNKNVLLFYAQNG
-36 TFKTSFAKTFKSIK
+36 IFKTSFAKTFKSIK
-50 NDKQIR
+50 DDKQIK

-71 NGEKIS
+71 NGEKIN
-77 KEDIFIFDSYDREFD
+77 KEDIFVFASYDREFD

-110 DEIFSQLDKQK
+110 DEIFSELDQQK

-147 KNFYQILSDNIDFI
+147 KNFYQILSDNIESI
-161 KETKENYE
+161 RETRENYK
-169 FKYHDIFDDKNKVKE
+169 FKYHHIFDDKNKVKE
-184 FVDANKEIL
+184 FVDANKNLLKE
-193 QGYFDKYNEIL
+193 YFYKYNEIL
-204 LSSKIFKKTENGEFG
+204 SSSEIFKKTENGEFG
-219 THKIKELQNT
+219 THNIKELQNA
-229 LSDNRFFLASHKLL
+229 LSDDRFFLASHKLL
-243 ISNQEITT
+243 ISNQEIVT

-261 EIDRILENDE
+261 EIDRIFENKE
-271 IKNKF
+271 IKSRF
-276 DDIEKKITKNQNL
+276 DEIEKKITKNQNL
-289 KDFKEAISA
+289 KDFKEAINA
-298 NKGIL
+298 DKGIL
-303 LKLINYEEFR
+303 LKLIDYENFR

-324 INEIEDLVSLYENQ
+324 TDEIESLVSLYENQ
-338 KEKIQKIIN
+338 QEKIQKIIN
-347 DSKLEQESWK
+347 DSKSEQESWK

-387 AKFVFKFKD
+387 AKFVFRFKD
-396 DINEK
+396 NTNEK
-401 IINKEKLEEILSNG
+401 IVNKEKLEEILSNG

-437 PILFIFDDIVDSFD
+437 PILLIFDDIVDSFD

-493 FMINRNNERKIMF
+493 FMIHKNDEREIVF
-506 ERGEYAKEFI
+506 EKGEYTKEFI
-516 KSLKKNNENIEK
+516 KVLKSNNENIKK
-528 NFITLMPF
+528 NFIALIPF

-547 KDKEYLLLTSCLHIK
+547 TDTEYLLLTSCLHIK
-562 DDTKNIKVEEVLNV
+562 DDTKNIKVEQALNV
-576 LKNNLQE
+576 LKNHIQG
-583 YQVNINKNDNLLDFI
+583 YQANINEDDNLLDFI
-598 YNTCD
+598 YSTCD
-603 EIVNSNNINSI
+603 EIVNANNINPI

-623 IGIRLKVE
+623 IGIRLKAE
-631 EFILS
+631 EFMLS
-636 KINLQNKITNNQTRE
+636 KVNLQNEITKNQIRE
-651 LYKLAKEQNII
+651 LYNLTKKQNVI
-662 NEKQDFIIRKV
+662 NNEQDFIIRKV

-687 YEPILDTSIEHLVK
+687 YEPILDTSIEHLIN
-701 LYHDIKE
+701 LYRDMQEI
-708 LK
+708 

>member
-1 MKLKLNLE
+1 MELKLNLE

-36 TFKTSFAKTFKSIK
+36 IFKTSFAKTFKSIK
-50 NDKQIR
+50 DDKQIK
-56 DEIFPERISKADIEF
+56 DEIFPERISKANIEF
-71 NGEKIS
+71 NGEKIN
-77 KEDIFIFDSYDREFD
+77 KEDIFVFDSYDKEFD

-110 DEIFSQLDKQK
+110 DKIFSELDKQK

-132 GSSDCEKEILKIFSN
+132 GSADCEKEILKIFSN
-147 KNFYQILSDNIDFI
+147 KNFYQILSDNIDSI
-161 KETKENYE
+161 KEIKENYK

-184 FVDANKEIL
+184 FVDANKELL
-193 QGYFDKYNEIL
+193 QGYFYKYNEIL
-204 LSSKIFKKTENGEFG
+204 SSSEIFKKTENGEFG
-219 THKIKELQNT
+219 THKIKELQNV
-229 LSDNRFFLASHKLL
+229 LSDDRFFLASHKLL

-251 SENLNNLIQN
+251 SEKLNNLIQN
-261 EIDRILENDE
+261 EIDRILENEE
-271 IKNKF
+271 IKSRF
-276 DDIEKKITKNQNL
+276 DEIEKKITKNQNL
-289 KDFKEAISA
+289 KDFKEAINA

-303 LKLINYEEFR
+303 LKLINYEDFR

-396 DINEK
+396 NTNEK
-401 IINKEKLEEILSNG
+401 IVDKEKLEEILSNG

-437 PILFIFDDIVDSFD
+437 PILLIFDDIVDSFD

-493 FMINRNNERKIMF
+493 FMIHRNDERKIVF
-506 ERGEYAKEFI
+506 ERGEYTKEFI
-516 KSLKKNNENIEK
+516 KSLKTNDENIKK
-528 NFITLMPF
+528 NFITLIPF
-536 VRNILEYTKNE
+536 VRNILEYIKNE
-547 KDKEYLLLTSCLHIK
+547 KDKEYLLLTNCLHIK
-562 DDTKNIKVEEVLNV
+562 NDTKNIKVEQALNV
-576 LKNNLQE
+576 LKNYIQE
-583 YQVNINKNDNLLDFI
+583 YQANINKDDNLLDFI
-598 YNTCD
+598 YSTCD
-603 EIVNSNNINSI
+603 EIVNTNNINPI

-623 IGIRLKVE
+623 IGIRLKAE
-631 EFILS
+631 EFMLS
-636 KINLQNKITNNQTRE
+636 KVNLQNEITRNQTRE
-651 LYKLAKEQNII
+651 LYELTKTQNVI

-687 YEPILDTSIEHLVK
+687 YEPILDTSIEHLIK
-701 LYHDIKE
+701 LYHDIKDI
-708 LK
+708 

>member
-36 TFKTSFAKTFKSIK
+36 IFKTSFAKTFKNIK
-50 NDKQIR
+50 DGKQIK
-56 DEIFPERISKADIEF
+56 DEIFPERISKAYIEF
-71 NGEKIS
+71 NGEKIN
-77 KEDIFIFDSYDREFD
+77 KEDIFVFDSYDREFD

-110 DEIFSQLDKQK
+110 DEIFSELDKQK

-147 KNFYQILSDNIDFI
+147 KNLYQILSDNIDFI
-161 KETKENYE
+161 KEVKENYE

-184 FVDANKEIL
+184 FVDTNKELL

-204 LSSKIFKKTENGEFG
+204 LSSEIFKKTENGEFG

-229 LSDNRFFLASHKLL
+229 LSDDRFFLASHKLL

-289 KDFKEAISA
+289 KDFKEAINA

-347 DSKLEQESWK
+347 NSKLEQESWK

-378 DDVLLKNEV
+378 DDILLKNEV

-396 DINEK
+396 NANEK
-401 IINKEKLEEILSNG
+401 IVNKEKLEEILSNG

-437 PILFIFDDIVDSFD
+437 PILLIFDDIVDSFD

-466 ENVNFKIII
+466 ENINFKIII

-493 FMINRNNERKIMF
+493 FMIHRNDEREIVF
-506 ERGEYAKEFI
+506 GRGEYTNEFI
-516 KSLKKNNENIEK
+516 KSLKKNDENIKK
-528 NFITLMPF
+528 NFITLIPF

-547 KDKEYLLLTSCLHIK
+547 KDKEYLLLTSCLHMK
-562 DDTKNIKVEEVLNV
+562 DDTKNIKVEQALNV
-576 LKNNLQE
+576 LKNYIQE
-583 YQVNINKNDNLLDFI
+583 YQANINKDDNLLDFI
-598 YNTCD
+598 YGTCD
-603 EIVNSNNINSI
+603 EIANTNNINPI

-623 IGIRLKVE
+623 IGIRLKAE
-631 EFILS
+631 EFMLS
-636 KINLQNKITNNQTRE
+636 KVNLQNEITRNQTRN
-651 LYKLAKEQNII
+651 LYNLTKEQNAI
-662 NEKQDFIIRKV
+662 NDKQDFIIRKV

-687 YEPILDTSIEHLVK
+687 YEPILDTSIEHLIK
-701 LYHDIKE
+701 LYRDIKE
-708 LK
+708 I

>member
-36 TFKTSFAKTFKSIK
+36 IFKTSFAKTFKNIK
-50 NDKQIR
+50 DGKQIK
-56 DEIFPERISKADIEF
+56 DEIFPERISKAYIEF
-71 NGEKIS
+71 NGEKIN
-77 KEDIFIFDSYDREFD
+77 KEDIFVFDSYDREFD

-110 DEIFSQLDKQK
+110 DEIFSELDKQK

-147 KNFYQILSDNIDFI
+147 KNLYQILSDNIDFI
-161 KETKENYE
+161 KEVKENYE

-184 FVDANKEIL
+184 FVDTNKELL

-204 LSSKIFKKTENGEFG
+204 LSSEIFKKTENGEFG

-229 LSDNRFFLASHKLL
+229 LSDDRFFLASHKLL

-289 KDFKEAISA
+289 KDFKEAINA

-303 LKLINYEEFR
+303 LKLINYGEFR

-347 DSKLEQESWK
+347 NSKLEQESWK

-378 DDVLLKNEV
+378 DDILLKNEV

-396 DINEK
+396 NANEK
-401 IINKEKLEEILSNG
+401 IVNKEKLEEILSNG

-437 PILFIFDDIVDSFD
+437 PILLIFDDIVDSFD

-466 ENVNFKIII
+466 ENINFKIII

-493 FMINRNNERKIMF
+493 FMIHRNDEREIVF
-506 ERGEYAKEFI
+506 GRGEYTNEFI
-516 KSLKKNNENIEK
+516 KSLKKNDENIKK
-528 NFITLMPF
+528 NFITLIPF

-547 KDKEYLLLTSCLHIK
+547 KDKEYLLLTSCLHMK
-562 DDTKNIKVEEVLNV
+562 DDTKNIKVEQALNV
-576 LKNNLQE
+576 LKNYIQE
-583 YQVNINKNDNLLDFI
+583 YQANINKDDNLLDFI
-598 YNTCD
+598 YGTCD
-603 EIVNSNNINSI
+603 EIANTNNINPI

-623 IGIRLKVE
+623 IGIRLKAE
-631 EFILS
+631 EFMLS
-636 KINLQNKITNNQTRE
+636 KVNLQNEITRNQTRN
-651 LYKLAKEQNII
+651 LYNLTKEQNAI
-662 NEKQDFIIRKV
+662 NDKQDFIIRKV

-701 LYHDIKE
+701 LYRDIKE
-708 LK
+708 I

>member
-36 TFKTSFAKTFKSIK
+36 IFKTSFAKTFKNIK
-50 NDKQIR
+50 DGKQIK
-56 DEIFPERISKADIEF
+56 DEIFPERISKAYIEF
-71 NGEKIS
+71 NGEKIN
-77 KEDIFIFDSYDREFD
+77 KEDIFVFDSYDREFD

-110 DEIFSQLDKQK
+110 DEIFSELDKQK

-147 KNFYQILSDNIDFI
+147 KNLYQILSDNIDFI
-161 KETKENYE
+161 KEVKENYE

-184 FVDANKEIL
+184 FVDTNKELL

-204 LSSKIFKKTENGEFG
+204 LSSEIFKKTENGEFG

-229 LSDNRFFLASHKLL
+229 LSDDRFILASHKLL

-289 KDFKEAISA
+289 KDFKEAINA

-347 DSKLEQESWK
+347 NSKLEQESWK

-378 DDVLLKNEV
+378 DDILLKNEV

-396 DINEK
+396 NANEK
-401 IINKEKLEEILSNG
+401 IVNKEKLEEILSNG

-437 PILFIFDDIVDSFD
+437 PILLIFDDIVDSFD

-466 ENVNFKIII
+466 ENINFKIII

-493 FMINRNNERKIMF
+493 FMIHRNDEREIVF
-506 ERGEYAKEFI
+506 GRGEYTNEFI
-516 KSLKKNNENIEK
+516 KSLKKNDENIKK
-528 NFITLMPF
+528 NFITLIPF

-547 KDKEYLLLTSCLHIK
+547 KDKEYLLLTSCLHMK
-562 DDTKNIKVEEVLNV
+562 DDTKNIKVEQALNV
-576 LKNNLQE
+576 LKNYIQE
-583 YQVNINKNDNLLDFI
+583 YQANINKDDNLLDFI
-598 YNTCD
+598 YGTCD
-603 EIVNSNNINSI
+603 EIANTNNINPI

-623 IGIRLKVE
+623 IGIRLKAE
-631 EFILS
+631 EFMLS
-636 KINLQNKITNNQTRE
+636 KVNLQNEITRNQTRN
-651 LYKLAKEQNII
+651 LYNLTKEQNAI
-662 NEKQDFIIRKV
+662 NDKQDFIIRKV

-701 LYHDIKE
+701 LYRDIKE
-708 LK
+708 I

>member
-36 TFKTSFAKTFKSIK
+36 IFKTSFAKTFKNIK
-50 NDKQIR
+50 DGKQIK
-56 DEIFPERISKADIEF
+56 DEIFPERISKAYIEF
-71 NGEKIS
+71 NGEKIN
-77 KEDIFIFDSYDREFD
+77 KEDIFVFDSYDREFD

-98 TFMASPKLKKEY
+98 TFMASSKLKKEY
-110 DEIFSQLDKQK
+110 DEIFSELDKQK

-147 KNFYQILSDNIDFI
+147 KNLYQILSDNIDFI
-161 KETKENYE
+161 KEVKENYE

-184 FVDANKEIL
+184 FVDTNKELL

-204 LSSKIFKKTENGEFG
+204 LSSEIFKKTENGEFG

-229 LSDNRFFLASHKLL
+229 LSDDRFFLASHKLL

-289 KDFKEAISA
+289 KDFKEAINA

-347 DSKLEQESWK
+347 NSKLEQESWK

-378 DDVLLKNEV
+378 DDILLKNEV

-396 DINEK
+396 NANEK
-401 IINKEKLEEILSNG
+401 IVNKEKLEEILSNG

-437 PILFIFDDIVDSFD
+437 PILLIFDDIVDSFD

-466 ENVNFKIII
+466 ENINFKIII

-493 FMINRNNERKIMF
+493 FMIHRNDEREIVF
-506 ERGEYAKEFI
+506 GRGEYTNEFI
-516 KSLKKNNENIEK
+516 KSLKKNDENIKK
-528 NFITLMPF
+528 NFITLIPF

-547 KDKEYLLLTSCLHIK
+547 KDKEYLLLTSCLHMK
-562 DDTKNIKVEEVLNV
+562 DDTKNIKVEQALNV
-576 LKNNLQE
+576 LKNYIQE
-583 YQVNINKNDNLLDFI
+583 YQANINKDDNLLDFI
-598 YNTCD
+598 YGTCD
-603 EIVNSNNINSI
+603 EIANTNNINPI

-623 IGIRLKVE
+623 IGIRLKAE
-631 EFILS
+631 EFMLS
-636 KINLQNKITNNQTRE
+636 KVNLQNEITRNQTRN
-651 LYKLAKEQNII
+651 LYNLTKEQNAI
-662 NEKQDFIIRKV
+662 NDKQDFIIRKV

-701 LYHDIKE
+701 LYRDIKE
-708 LK
+708 I

>member
-9 NCYGIGKLQKEFD
+9 NCYGIGKLQKEFN

-36 TFKTSFAKTFKSIK
+36 IFKTSFAKTFKNIK
-50 NDKQIR
+50 DGKQIK
-56 DEIFPERISKADIEF
+56 DEIFPERISKAYIEF
-71 NGEKIS
+71 NGEKIN
-77 KEDIFIFDSYDREFD
+77 KEDIFVFVSYDREFD

-110 DEIFSQLDKQK
+110 DEIFSELDKQK

-147 KNFYQILSDNIDFI
+147 KNLYQILSDNIDFI
-161 KETKENYE
+161 REVKENYE

-184 FVDANKEIL
+184 FVDTNKELL

-204 LSSKIFKKTENGEFG
+204 LSSEIFKKTENGEFG

-229 LSDNRFFLASHKLL
+229 LSDDRFFLASHKLL

-289 KDFKEAISA
+289 KDFKEAINA

-347 DSKLEQESWK
+347 NSKLEQESWK

-378 DDVLLKNEV
+378 DDILLKNEV

-396 DINEK
+396 NANEK
-401 IINKEKLEEILSNG
+401 IVNKEKLEEILSNG

-437 PILFIFDDIVDSFD
+437 PILLIFDDIVDSFD

-466 ENVNFKIII
+466 ENINFKIII

-493 FMINRNNERKIMF
+493 FMIHRNNEREIVF
-506 ERGEYAKEFI
+506 GRGEYTNEFI
-516 KSLKKNNENIEK
+516 KSLKKNDENIKK
-528 NFITLMPF
+528 NFITLIPF

-547 KDKEYLLLTSCLHIK
+547 KDAEYLLLTSCLHIK
-562 DDTKNIKVEEVLNV
+562 DDTKNIKVEQALNV
-576 LKNNLQE
+576 LKNYIQE
-583 YQVNINKNDNLLDFI
+583 YQANINKDDNLLDFI
-598 YNTCD
+598 YSTCD
-603 EIVNSNNINSI
+603 EIANTNNINPI

-623 IGIRLKVE
+623 IGIRLKAE
-631 EFILS
+631 EFMLS
-636 KINLQNKITNNQTRE
+636 KVNLQNEITRNQTRN
-651 LYKLAKEQNII
+651 LYNLTKEQNAI
-662 NEKQDFIIRKV
+662 NDKQDFIIRKV

-708 LK
+708 I

>member
-36 TFKTSFAKTFKSIK
+36 IFKTSFAKTFKNIK
-50 NDKQIR
+50 DGKQIK
-56 DEIFPERISKADIEF
+56 DEIFPERISKAYIEF
-71 NGEKIS
+71 NGEKIN
-77 KEDIFIFDSYDREFD
+77 KEDIFVFDSYDREFD

-110 DEIFSQLDKQK
+110 DEIFSELDKQK

-147 KNFYQILSDNIDFI
+147 KNLYQILSDNIDFI
-161 KETKENYE
+161 KEVKENYE

-184 FVDANKEIL
+184 FVDTNKELL

-204 LSSKIFKKTENGEFG
+204 LSSEIFKKTENGEFG

-229 LSDNRFFLASHKLL
+229 LSDDRFFLASHKLL

-289 KDFKEAISA
+289 KDFKEAINA

-347 DSKLEQESWK
+347 NSKLEQESWK

-378 DDVLLKNEV
+378 DDILLKNEV

-396 DINEK
+396 NANEK
-401 IINKEKLEEILSNG
+401 IVNKEKLEEILSNG

-437 PILFIFDDIVDSFD
+437 PILLIFDDIVDSFD

-466 ENVNFKIII
+466 ENINFKIII

-493 FMINRNNERKIMF
+493 FMIHRNDEREIVF
-506 ERGEYAKEFI
+506 GRGEYTNEFI
-516 KSLKKNNENIEK
+516 KSLKKNDENIKK
-528 NFITLMPF
+528 NFITLIPF

-547 KDKEYLLLTSCLHIK
+547 KDKEYLLLTSCLHMK
-562 DDTKNIKVEEVLNV
+562 DDTKNIKVEQALNV
-576 LKNNLQE
+576 LKNYIQE
-583 YQVNINKNDNLLDFI
+583 YQANINKDDNLLDFI
-598 YNTCD
+598 YGTCD
-603 EIVNSNNINSI
+603 EIANTNNINPI
-614 ELQNKIVLS
+614 ELQNKI
-623 IGIRLKVE
+623 
-631 EFILS
+631 
-636 KINLQNKITNNQTRE
+636 
-651 LYKLAKEQNII
+651 
-662 NEKQDFIIRKV
+662 
-673 LAITSD
+673 
-679 NIHINSFM
+679 
-687 YEPILDTSIEHLVK
+687 
-701 LYHDIKE
+701 
-708 LK
+708 

>member
-1 MKLKLNLE
+1 MELKLNLE

-36 TFKTSFAKTFKSIK
+36 IFKTSFAKTFKSIK
-50 NDKQIR
+50 DDKQIK

-71 NGEKIS
+71 NGEKIN
-77 KEDIFIFDSYDREFD
+77 KEDIFVFDSYDKEFD

-110 DEIFSQLDKQK
+110 DKIFSELDKQK

-132 GSSDCEKEILKIFSN
+132 GSADCEKEILKIFSN
-147 KNFYQILSDNIDFI
+147 KNFYQILSDNIDSI
-161 KETKENYE
+161 KEIKENYK

-184 FVDANKEIL
+184 FVDANKELL
-193 QGYFDKYNEIL
+193 QGYFYKYNEIL
-204 LSSKIFKKTENGEFG
+204 SSSEIFKKTENGEFG
-219 THKIKELQNT
+219 THKIKELQNV
-229 LSDNRFFLASHKLL
+229 LSDDRFFLASHKLL

-251 SENLNNLIQN
+251 SEKLNNLIQN
-261 EIDRILENDE
+261 EIDRILENEE
-271 IKNKF
+271 IKSRF
-276 DDIEKKITKNQNL
+276 DEIEKKITKNQNL
-289 KDFKEAISA
+289 KDFKEAINA

-303 LKLINYEEFR
+303 LKLINYEDFR

-396 DINEK
+396 NTNEK
-401 IINKEKLEEILSNG
+401 IVDKEKLEEILSNG

-437 PILFIFDDIVDSFD
+437 PILLIFDDIVDSFD

-493 FMINRNNERKIMF
+493 FMIHRNDERKIVF
-506 ERGEYAKEFI
+506 ERGEYTKEFI
-516 KSLKKNNENIEK
+516 KSLKTNDENIKK
-528 NFITLMPF
+528 NFITLIPF
-536 VRNILEYTKNE
+536 VRNILEYIKNE

-562 DDTKNIKVEEVLNV
+562 DDTKNIKVEQALNV
-576 LKNNLQE
+576 LKNYIQE
-583 YQVNINKNDNLLDFI
+583 YQANINKDDNLLDFI
-598 YNTCD
+598 YSTCD
-603 EIVNSNNINSI
+603 EIVNTNNINPI

-623 IGIRLKVE
+623 IGIRLKAE
-631 EFILS
+631 EFMLS
-636 KINLQNKITNNQTRE
+636 KVNLQNEITRNQTRE
-651 LYKLAKEQNII
+651 LYELTKAQNVI

-687 YEPILDTSIEHLVK
+687 YEPILDTSIEHLIK
-701 LYHDIKE
+701 LYHDIKDI
-708 LK
+708 

>member
-1 MKLKLNLE
+1 MELKLNLE

-36 TFKTSFAKTFKSIK
+36 IFKTSFAKTFKSIK
-50 NDKQIR
+50 DDKQIK

-71 NGEKIS
+71 NGEKIN
-77 KEDIFIFDSYDREFD
+77 KEDIFVFDSYDKEFD

-110 DEIFSQLDKQK
+110 DKIFSELDKQK

-132 GSSDCEKEILKIFSN
+132 GSADCEKEILKIFSN
-147 KNFYQILSDNIDFI
+147 KNFYQILSDNIDSI
-161 KETKENYE
+161 KEIKENYK

-184 FVDANKEIL
+184 FVDANKELL
-193 QGYFDKYNEIL
+193 QGYFYKYNEIL
-204 LSSKIFKKTENGEFG
+204 SSSEIFKKTENGEFG
-219 THKIKELQNT
+219 THKIKELQNV
-229 LSDNRFFLASHKLL
+229 LSDDRFFLASHKLL

-251 SENLNNLIQN
+251 SEKLNNLIQN
-261 EIDRILENDE
+261 EIDRILENEE
-271 IKNKF
+271 IKSRF
-276 DDIEKKITKNQNL
+276 DEIEKKITKNQNL
-289 KDFKEAISA
+289 KDFKEAINA

-303 LKLINYEEFR
+303 LKLINYEDFR

-396 DINEK
+396 NTNEK
-401 IINKEKLEEILSNG
+401 IVDKEKLEEILSNG

-437 PILFIFDDIVDSFD
+437 PILLIFDDIVDSFD

-493 FMINRNNERKIMF
+493 FMIHRNDERKIVF
-506 ERGEYAKEFI
+506 ERGEYTKEFI
-516 KSLKKNNENIEK
+516 KSLKTNDENIKK
-528 NFITLMPF
+528 NFITLIPF
-536 VRNILEYTKNE
+536 VRNILEYIKNE
-547 KDKEYLLLTSCLHIK
+547 KDKEYLLLTNCLHIK
-562 DDTKNIKVEEVLNV
+562 DDTKNIKVEQALNV
-576 LKNNLQE
+576 LKNYIQE
-583 YQVNINKNDNLLDFI
+583 YQANINKDDNLLDFI
-598 YNTCD
+598 YSTCD
-603 EIVNSNNINSI
+603 EIVNTNNINPI

-623 IGIRLKVE
+623 IGIRLKAE
-631 EFILS
+631 EFMLS
-636 KINLQNKITNNQTRE
+636 KVNLQNEITRNQTRE
-651 LYKLAKEQNII
+651 LYELTKTQNVI

-687 YEPILDTSIEHLVK
+687 YEPILDTSIEHLIK
-701 LYHDIKE
+701 LYHDIKDI
-708 LK
+708 